1 MRAVI
6 VLLACGAAMCAAERF
21 PKPNPG
27 EAFRELKIYKD
38 GSPVR
43 MAREDWEAARRR
55 VASDPAWVAWAEQ
68 QRKIVDDWIANR
80 SDRVEWIAGWHHD
93 FVSPKD
99 GSFLTWTPDPP
110 GKYLSSPSDPQV
122 EVTEKLFT
130 AWVFR
135 FRSLHASRIEE
146 ASQLYRLTGERRYA
160 DWVRKQIDFY
170 ADNYEKWPIQTRLS
184 KARLMAQSLDEAVNL
199 VRYVNAARLVQDS
212 VRDEQRKAW
221 LDKLFR
227 PEAMLLDE
235 TMQRI
240 HNIACWQRSAQAQ
253 VALLYNDDELW
264 KRSIEGKFGIRRQ
277 VAEGVTSEY
286 LWFEQSMGYNSYVV
300 NALMPLFTYASLAGR
315 GGELRHEM
323 EAIQNLMLSPIYM
336 RFPNGQV
343 PNPADIT
350 GGPSRAPNRNL
361 LASTYRVFPTPIG
374 LNEAAR
380 ARNWNTLVD
389 PPDTSAAAGT
399 LPEVRSW
406 NLESSRMAILKK
418 GPWQVYF
425 HYGQVDASHAQAE
438 ALNYEA
444 FFGDVRVTDDP
455 GTVGY
460 GSPLHT
466 GYYKTGLA
474 HNVPLVDGAGQQGWR
489 EGELVKFDAEA
500 GVVEARQPEYRN
512 DASAERRLRIDGD
525 RLVDE
530 VVISKKTPGAGRLGL
545 VVHVQGAAAI
555 PESYRP
561 VESFAHWTDTR
572 EGTARD
578 EVAFVVRLE
587 GGQAMRLTV
596 STAGEFKVVHG
607 SAPDVPPRRNQVFYF
622 ESMGES
628 AKFVT
633 VWAPVSAHS
642 PLRSTS
648 R

>member
-1 MRAVI
+1 MTIRAI
-6 VLLACGAAMCAAERF
+6 AILACGVALCAAERF
-21 PKPNPG
+21 PKPKSG
-27 EAFRELKIYKD
+27 EAFRELKIYRD
-38 GSPVR
+38 DSPVR
-43 MAREDWEAARRR
+43 SAREDWEGARRR
-55 VASDPAWVAWAEQ
+55 AAEDAQWRAWVDQ
-68 QRKIVDDWIANR
+68 QRKTIDDWIAQHR
-80 SDRVEWIAGWHHD
+80 DRVEWIAGWHHD

-99 GSFLTWTPDPP
+99 GSFLTWTPEPP

-135 FRSLHASRIEE
+135 FRSLHATRMEE
-146 ASQLYRLTGERRYA
+146 AAQLYRLTGERRYA
-160 DWVRKQIDFY
+160 EWVRSQLDFY

-199 VRYVNAARLVQDS
+199 VRYVNAARLIWEAVS
-212 VRDEQRKAW
+212 ERQRAKW

-227 PEAMLLDE
+227 PEAILLDE

-253 VALLYNDDELW
+253 VALLYGDSELW
-264 KRSIEGKFGIRRQ
+264 ERAIGGKFGIRRQ

-300 NALMPLFTYASLAGR
+300 SALMPLFTSASLAGR
-315 GGELRHEM
+315 AGELRQEM
-323 EAIQNLMLSPIYM
+323 EVIQNLMLSPIYM

-350 GGPSRAPNRNL
+350 GGAARAPNRSL
-361 LASTYRVFPTPIG
+361 LAAAYRVFPTAIG
-374 LNEAAR
+374 LGEAAKVR
-380 ARNWNTLVD
+380 SWNTLVD
-389 PPDTSAAAGT
+389 PPEEAVAAAE

-444 FFGDVRVTDDP
+444 FFGGTRVTDDP

-474 HNVPLVDGAGQQGWR
+474 HNVPLVNGEGQQGWR
-489 EGELVKFDAEA
+489 EGELVAFDAEA
-500 GVVEARQPEYRN
+500 GVVEARQPEYRK
-512 DASAERRLRIDGD
+512 DASAARRLRIDGG
-525 RLVDE
+525 RLIDE
-530 VVISKKTPGAGRLGL
+530 VVVTKTAGGPGRLGL
-545 VVHVQGAAAI
+545 VLHVQGNVAV
-555 PESYRP
+555 PEDYRA
-561 VESFAHWTDTR
+561 VESFPHWTNTR
-572 EGTARD
+572 GGTARD
-578 EVAFVVRLE
+578 GASFAVRFEDGRTL
-587 GGQAMRLTV
+587 RLTV
-596 STAGEFKVVHG
+596 STPGEIRVTHG
-607 SAPDVPPRRNQVFYF
+607 SAPDVPPRRNEVLYF
-622 ESMGES
+622 EVEGES

-633 VWAPVSAHS
+633 VWQP
-642 PLRSTS
+642 
-648 R
+648 